1 MYRPHPGAEDL
12 TYGMTIRLRGNL
24 ASRLSSSLRL
34 LYMVLLATGVV
45 LVCWPLVVYAESE
58 FVQWSS
64 GRAFGGGGSGTSRPP
79 SETIVPDNVAKPKKP
94 TKLKPGTTLGKLS
107 IDRLGIS
114 YVLLE
119 GTDARTLDKSI
130 GHVESTALPGDTGNI
145 GIAGHRNTHFR
156 KLEWV
161 RRGDVIRILT
171 KTDEYRYGVEWVRL
185 YTPYDLE
192 VLDASHGPAV
202 TLVTCFPFEYVGSA
216 PQRFIVRALPDEE
229 TRAKLA
235 SRAQAY
241 P

>member
-1 MYRPHPGAEDL
+1 VSFLIA
-12 TYGMTIRLRGNL
+12 
-24 ASRLSSSLRL
+24 
-34 LYMVLLATGVV
+34 GVA
-45 LVCWPLVVYAESE
+45 LVCWPLAVYAESE
-58 FVQWSS
+58 FVQWSA
-64 GRAFGGGGSGTSRPP
+64 GRAFQGGGSQKGTKA
-79 SETIVPDNVAKPKKP
+79 SETIVPLSVAKPKSTLKN
-94 TKLKPGTTLGKLS
+94 KPGTPLGKFS

-130 GHVESTALPGDTGNI
+130 GHVESTALPGGTGNI

-161 RRGDVIRILT
+161 RRGDVIKILT
-171 KTDEYRYGVEWVRL
+171 KTAEYRYGVEWVKL
-185 YTPYDLE
+185 YTPSDLE

-202 TLVTCFPFEYVGSA
+202 TLITCFPFEYVGSA

-235 SRAQAY
+235 SSAQAN